1 MKQSYTQSRGGVGD
15 NAEGKSKQQSGWS
28 LRESLK
34 EKMKSS
40 PLRPCGWMKIERSG
54 GWDENDSG
62 WERGAGGRG
71 LRWIRNMG
79 PDAQINYSLHSSIL
93 SCQLPFIEAVRC
105 PLRLA
110 RGGEASRREPRE
122 RKSSVKKTQKRG
134 QAKKTKLLWWA
145 GFGLPLQFANPGV
158 KLYLRS
164 RGASRGGRQIR

>member
-1 MKQSYTQSRGGVGD
+1 
-15 NAEGKSKQQSGWS
+15 
-28 LRESLK
+28 
-34 EKMKSS
+34 MKSS

-62 WERGAGGRG
+62 WERGAGGWG

-110 RGGEASRREPRE
+110 RGGEVSCQEPRE
-122 RKSSVKKTQKRG
+122 RKSSVKKHR
-134 QAKKTKLLWWA
+134 KKTLVMGWIWVAAPICK
-145 GFGLPLQFANPGV
+145 
-158 KLYLRS
+158 S
-164 RGASRGGRQIR
+164 RTGIVPTQPWGIERRKASRVIARGPRARWHSFFNWQSWKPLKFFNTAM